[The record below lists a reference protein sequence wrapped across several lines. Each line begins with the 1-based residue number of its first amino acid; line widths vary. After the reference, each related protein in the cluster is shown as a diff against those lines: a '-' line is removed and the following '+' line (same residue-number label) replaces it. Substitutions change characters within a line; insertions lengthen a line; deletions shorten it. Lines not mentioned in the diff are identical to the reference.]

1 MSIIVAITGAS
12 GTMYGVRALE
22 MLADQGVETH
32 LVMSKSAGLT
42 LRLETDRTVDQVRDL
57 ATHVHS
63 PGDIGATIS
72 SGSFRTRGMIV
83 APCSIKTLSGIVN
96 SYEDNLIVR
105 AAGVNLKERRP
116 LVLMVRETPLHLG
129 HLRAMTAAAEIGAII
144 APPVPAIYQLPT
156 TIEEL
161 VDHTCRRAIAQL
173 GLGDEGVTQWAGM

>member
-1 MSIIVAITGAS
+1 
-12 GTMYGVRALE
+12 
-22 MLADQGVETH
+22 
-32 LVMSKSAGLT
+32 
-42 LRLETDRTVDQVRDL
+42 
-57 ATHVHS
+57 
-63 PGDIGATIS
+63 
-72 SGSFRTRGMIV
+72 MIV